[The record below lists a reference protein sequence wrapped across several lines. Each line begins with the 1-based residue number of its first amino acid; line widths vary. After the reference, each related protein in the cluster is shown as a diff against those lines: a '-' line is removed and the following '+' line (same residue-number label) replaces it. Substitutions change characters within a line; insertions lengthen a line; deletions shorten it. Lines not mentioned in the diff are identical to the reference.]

1 MENSIINFIENWQDN
16 NDYFNML
23 ALLSSLSKL
32 FSESSTPYLDY
43 RITENLFCK
52 YFEAINDSRSCTAY
66 DARIGNLGVGI
77 KTFGIKSAS
86 VEKIAEFNKLKPK
99 LDQYSGKDLARALA
113 SFRNDRIEF
122 ANEIYNINDSIYH
135 IVGRCDGGLN
145 IFNTSYKTID
155 INDIHEVK
163 DKGSTISFVSGED
176 FYSFNKSKSVLMKRF
191 ILPEHFKHI
200 PIEIIDDPLLLLSE
214 LLDHK
219 TPVIEN
225 KTKTKGLDYVV
236 LPLYSTRGGVHVPER
251 SGLNQWN
258 ARGRSRNENEVYIPV
273 PAIIH
278 QKFPDFFPSHEIT
291 FVLQLPDGNLMSA
304 KMCQQGDKG
313 LMSNP
318 NSALGEWILRKVL
331 KKRPGELVTIND
343 LNTFGID
350 SVLVEK
356 THKMNEEGK
365 EIYSISFT
373 SSSYENYQD
382 FLDK

>member
-1 MENSIINFIENWQDN
+1 MENSKINFIDNWQDN

-66 DARIGNLGVGI
+66 DARIGNLGIGI

-113 SFRNDRIEF
+113 RFRNDRIEF

-163 DKGSTISFVSGED
+163 DNGSSISFVSGED

-191 ILPEHFKHI
+191 ILPERFKHI
-200 PIEIIDDPLLLLSE
+200 PVEIIDDPLLLLSE
-214 LLDHK
+214 LLDRK

-236 LPLYSTRGGVHVPER
+236 LPLYSTRGGIHVPER

>member
-1 MENSIINFIENWQDN
+1 MNFIDKWQENKR
-16 NDYFNML
+16 YFEML

-32 FSESSTPYLDY
+32 FSENTVPYLDY

-122 ANEIYNINDSIYH
+122 ANKVYDINESIYH
-135 IVGRCDGGLN
+135 VVGRCDGGLN

-163 DKGSTISFVSGED
+163 DKGASISFISGED
-176 FYSFNKSKSVLMKRF
+176 FYSFNKSKSVLMKKF
-191 ILPEHFKHI
+191 ILPEHYKHI
-200 PIEIIDDPLLLLSE
+200 PVDIIDDPLQLLSE
-214 LLDHK
+214 LLEHK
-219 TPVIEN
+219 MPKTEN
-225 KTKTKGLDYVV
+225 KTKRKGIDYVV
-236 LPLYSTRGGVHVPER
+236 LPLYSTQGGIHVPER

-258 ARGRSRNENEVYIPV
+258 AGGRSRNENEVYIPV

-278 QKFPDFFPSHEIT
+278 KKFPDFFPSKNIT
-291 FVLQLPDGNLMSA
+291 FELKLPSGACLSA
-304 KMCQQGDKG
+304 KMCQAGNKG

-331 KKRPGELVTIND
+331 KKRVGELVTMDD

-350 SVLVEK
+350 SVFVEK
-356 THKMNEEGK
+356 THTKNERGE
-365 EIYSISFT
+365 EIYAITFT
-373 SSSYENYQD
+373 SSSYENYKD
-382 FLDK
+382 FLDA